1 MKSRLLIAAAALVA
15 CSLTSVASE
24 TVLKNMDGVV
34 VGKFSCSEKWGNCLI
49 SGEYLG
55 LEITDAGL
63 IVIYK
68 ATFPSGSDVK
78 PGAVFAYPKIWGDC
92 IHVVTDLGDA
102 TFFINRATRIG
113 SSNRS
118 VCGTDGYY

>member
-1 MKSRLLIAAAALVA
+1 MKALIAIAALVA
-15 CSLTSVASE
+15 CSLASAASE
-24 TVLKNMDGVV
+24 TVLKNNDGVV

-49 SGEYLG
+49 SGEYLS
-55 LEITDAGL
+55 LEITEAGL

-68 ATFPSGSDVK
+68 AAFPTGSDVK
-78 PGAVFAYPKIWGDC
+78 RGAVFAYPKIWGDC

-102 TFFINRATRIG
+102 TFFINRTTRIG

-118 VCGTDGYY
+118 VCGADGYY